1 VARGRLRVF
10 LGASPGVGKTF
21 AMLEEAHRLH
31 DAGADVVIGVVESH
45 GRQATAE
52 LIEGLETVALRSV
65 LHRGVELTEL
75 DTEAVLRRAP
85 AVAVID
91 ELAHSNAPGS
101 ERQKRWMD
109 VHVLLDAGID
119 VMTTVN
125 IQHIESLTDVVDRIT
140 GTSQR
145 ETVPDAVL
153 REAERIELVDI
164 APQALRDRLAEG
176 LVYPAER
183 IDAALGNYFRL
194 GNLTALRELALLWLA
209 DEVDDALRRYRSEKG
224 IDDAWETRERVVVAV
239 TGGPE
244 GAVVIRRAA
253 RIAARSRAAELL
265 AVHVS
270 EPDGL
275 TQPSST
281 LEADE
286 RLVRSLGGS
295 FHRIQSASTASAL
308 LEFARGVNAS
318 QLVIGVS
325 RHSRFSALFGGPGV
339 SGAVVRMAGDID
351 VHIVPHGERRSR
363 RLPTAKGAL
372 SWKRRMAGFGLM
384 VVLLPTLTAVLGA
397 LRTSETLVTD
407 VLAFQTAIV
416 VIALVGGIWP
426 AVTAAVAGG
435 ALLNFF
441 FIDPLYTF
449 TATRG
454 RDLVA
459 VGLFIAVAIMVSVV
473 VDQAARRSRAAR
485 RSAAEARTLV
495 SIAGA
500 VISGAD
506 ALAALVDRLRETF
519 GFSSVLL
526 LESGQVTSSSRDP
539 AIARESDVET
549 VFPVGDG
556 ASLYI
561 RGVPMSPSERTIV
574 GAFVAQVAAALT
586 QRRLAV
592 AAESAEP
599 LAEADRMRSA
609 LLAAVGHDVRRPLAA
624 ATAAVSS
631 LAATDVQL
639 SPDDRSELLRT
650 AEDSLDAL
658 TGLLTDLLDVSR
670 LQAGVLGVQL
680 TEVDA
685 HALIGEALDELGLGP
700 GAVTIELAEV
710 PPLTADPVLARRA
723 LVNVLANALRYS
735 PPDTPPLVSVSAW
748 QSTVQIR
755 VVDRGPGLRPEEK
768 ARAFLPFQ
776 RTTDTDNTAGLG
788 LGLALSRGFAEA
800 MGGSLDAEDTPGGG
814 LTVVLVLP
822 TREESA

>member
-1 VARGRLRVF
+1 
-10 LGASPGVGKTF
+10 VGKTF
-21 AMLEEAHRLH
+21 SMLEEAHRLH

-45 GRQATAE
+45 GRQATAG
-52 LIEGLETVALRSV
+52 LIEGLETVPLRSV

-75 DTEAVLRRAP
+75 DAEAVLRRAP
-85 AVAVID
+85 AIAVID

-140 GTSQR
+140 GTTQR

-153 REAERIELVDI
+153 READRIELVDI
-164 APQALRDRLAEG
+164 APQALRDRLADG

-325 RHSRFSALFGGPGV
+325 RHSRFSALVGSPGV

-372 SWKRRMAGFGLM
+372 SWKRRMAGFVLM
-384 VVLLPTLTAVLGA
+384 LVLLPTLTAVLGA

-526 LESGQVTSSSRDP
+526 LESGEITSSSRDP

-561 RGVPMSPSERTIV
+561 RGAPMSPSERTIV

-639 SPDDRSELLRT
+639 SADDRSELLRT

-814 LTVVLVLP
+814 LTVVLVLA